1 MASCTAQ
8 TIRRLTGEL
17 KWRKKG
23 PIARQDE
30 SETSF
35 FRRIP
40 LRYHTKLGLENCYRT
55 VAAFVLTGVA
65 LSPIRRSLKSSY
77 ILYLYLYLR
86 RKQPCVNEAGLN
98 QGSSDKTD
106 DSRLL
111 DPTLRC
117 TKLEIIENER
127 YQGNGRNIFRDE
139 AEPVSTGHALAPLPI
154 LATPAPVAAVA
165 RIALRFFG
173 FVSMPA
179 VPRKGFFGDGDD
191 VFVVSE
197 GQIVDRRY
205 RILRIYGNSVEVEDL
220 LEQSR
225 HTLSLPG

>member
-1 MASCTAQ
+1 M
-8 TIRRLTGEL
+8 
-17 KWRKKG
+17 
-23 PIARQDE
+23 
-30 SETSF
+30 
-35 FRRIP
+35 
-40 LRYHTKLGLENCYRT
+40 KLGLENCFRT
-55 VAAFVLTGVA
+55 VAPFVLTGVA
-65 LSPIRRSLKSSY
+65 LSLIGRSLKSSY
-77 ILYLYLYLR
+77 ILYLPPQATLR
-86 RKQPCVNEAGLN
+86 NEAGLN

-106 DSRLL
+106 DSWLL
-111 DPTLRC
+111 DPILRC
-117 TKLEIIENER
+117 AKLEIIENER
-127 YQGNGRNIFRDE
+127 YQGKGRNIFRDE
-139 AEPVSTGHALAPLPI
+139 AEPVGAGHALAPLPI
-154 LATPAPVAAVA
+154 LPTPAPVAAVP

-191 VFVVSE
+191 VFVASE